1 MSNITV
7 NDRYMAIANTKGRGT
22 TLTALLPPT
31 NTLHLTRCAWLTYAW
46 LLQHSKYNI
55 NDAEDHYYIY
65 NSSYTNGDIAD
76 ATGYRADTISAAK
89 RELINAGLLEKTK
102 TNGKI
107 VWIITA
113 DPRNFAMAAMP
124 LKVLD
129 FFLTLKDSI
138 FPYKDTLMRTYGILK
153 LAKRGGATHYSIS
166 ALMAVLR
173 KDRCNMESRL
183 EIMSCLG
190 LLKELGLLKTEE
202 YTYTNSKGKK
212 CINYKIVSIGGTIE
226 DVMTHLEDDEADE
239 LLAKVAAGAR
249 IQLTTDNVEE

>member
-1 MSNITV
+1 MSNITI
-7 NDRYMAIANTKGRGT
+7 NDRYMAIAETKGQGSC
-22 TLTALLPPT
+22 LTSLISPNSSLK
-31 NTLHLTRCAWLTYAW
+31 LTRCAWLTYAW

-65 NSSYTNGDIAD
+65 NNAYSNGDIAE
-76 ATGYRADTISAAK
+76 ATGYRTDSVSAAK

-102 TNGKI
+102 SGGKI

-153 LAKRGGATHYSIS
+153 LAKRGGADNYSIS

-173 KDRCNMESRL
+173 KDRKNMESRL
-183 EIMSCLG
+183 EVMSCLG

-202 YTYTNSKGKK
+202 YTYTNSKGRK
-212 CINYKIVSIGGTIE
+212 CISYKILSIGGTIE
-226 DVMTHLEDDEADE
+226 DVMVHLEDDDTNE
-239 LLAKVAAGAR
+239 LITKVAAGAR
-249 IQLTTDNVEE
+249 MQLILDKVEE

>member
-7 NDRYMAIANTKGRGT
+7 NDRYMAIAETKGAGKHLT
-22 TLTALLPPT
+22 TLLPPT
-31 NTLHLTRCAWLTYAW
+31 NVLKLTRCAWLTYAW
-46 LLQHSKYNI
+46 LLQHSKYNV
-55 NDAEDHYYIY
+55 NDVEDHYYIY
-65 NSSYTNGDIAD
+65 NSSYSNGDIAE
-76 ATGYRADTISAAK
+76 ATGYRADSISVAK
-89 RELINAGLLEKTK
+89 RDLINAGLLEKTK

-153 LAKRGGATHYSIS
+153 LAKRGGADSYSIS

-173 KDRCNMESRL
+173 KDRHKMDSRL
-183 EIMSCLG
+183 EVMSCLG

-202 YTYTNSKGKK
+202 YLYTNSKGRK
-212 CINYKIVSIGGTIE
+212 CISYKILSIGGTIE
-226 DVMTHLEDDEADE
+226 DVMTHLEDDETNE
-239 LLAKVAAGAR
+239 LVAKVAAGAR
-249 IQLTTDNVEE
+249 IQLTADNVEE